1 MKGIKLNVTL
11 ISTGKDR
18 IMKTIKAE
26 ITQLKKQKVV
36 ELNQYKFLKRMET
49 LRRYLKISDQKLIQ
63 TDEGVWSIRA

>member
-1 MKGIKLNVTL
+1 MKGIKVNVNL
-11 ISTGKDR
+11 IITGKDR

-26 ITQLKKQKVV
+26 IIQLKKQKVV